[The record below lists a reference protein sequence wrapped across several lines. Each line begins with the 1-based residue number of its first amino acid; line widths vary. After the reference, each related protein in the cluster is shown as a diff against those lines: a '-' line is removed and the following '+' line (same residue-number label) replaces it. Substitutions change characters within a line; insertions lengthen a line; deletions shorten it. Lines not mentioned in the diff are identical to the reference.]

1 MTQEEQRQAR
11 RRARRRQAR
20 IRAQGMLQGVV
31 SMLRPDDVVFDCG
44 ANVGEVTAQ
53 LVASGAQVHAFEP
66 DPLAFAKLS
75 ERFVDAA
82 NLSLYNLAVATENGR
97 ARLHRAEDFDADP
110 EKRTTR
116 SSIVAGGAMMAGE
129 GEEVETISLPEVIRD
144 AAKGREDIAFL
155 KLDIEGAELAILE
168 AMEEQDLFRHVRLT
182 VAETHEGKFPDLRPR
197 YKALRRRVAAA
208 YPVTKVN
215 LEWI

>member
-116 SSIVAGGAMMAGE
+116 SSIVAGGTASNGPNCYAYGTVTEPARNLSDGFDCMGAG
-129 GEEVETISLPEVIRD
+129 SLRD
-144 AAKGREDIAFL
+144 
-155 KLDIEGAELAILE
+155 ELAGAWNRLRGQT
-168 AMEEQDLFRHVRLT
+168 EEIGH
-182 VAETHEGKFPDLRPR
+182 A
-197 YKALRRRVAAA
+197 
-208 YPVTKVN
+208 
-215 LEWI
+215 